1 MRLLFEATSEERER
15 YKRDVNATFAQIDRL
30 GLKALLDGRRSVDD
44 LKNRL
49 LVGLQ
54 DDPPLTILNFET
66 QLTPALNKLLYDWAA
81 DLEYKHGGLFHSQ
94 ALSLGTDV
102 ADHVLALVGATAP
115 PRPKLRELQTDKGS
129 IISGNTRSWIY
140 KAVVNS
146 MRDIKEEARQA
157 ILGGRDPD
165 KALRSKELWDRV
177 NRRAAQAIR
186 TWQTE
191 AVAKATDY
199 RLVQLSSTIPNLKKQ
214 FLTGGKDPCPE
225 CRSFATRTFEVTG
238 PNRGP
243 RLPLHPNC
251 ECAYHPYVAGV
262 TPSVTTTPR
271 SGMVE
276 FEQEP
281 KAVIPSSEGGPRVEA
296 PGNFPDS
303 HAEQLADLAAQQKLR
318 VAEDVTRSLPFPHQD
333 LTSGELLSRV
343 GGELS
348 LMPQSLL
355 SFWSE
360 NLDVHMELVASEPGS
375 EFAAAYLPAKGRA
388 YAEAITWLRSP
399 GIILEEATHI
409 LDHGLGTKGKP
420 FSAGGG
426 INPAVSALGERF
438 SKLYQENPGA
448 IGEYASKNA
457 REHLAWA
464 VRLYHSVDRDK
475 FRRENPELFEF
486 IEQVWL
492 NEGVWKEVLK

>member
-1 MRLLFEATSEERER
+1 M
-15 YKRDVNATFAQIDRL
+15 
-30 GLKALLDGRRSVDD
+30 
-44 LKNRL
+44 
-49 LVGLQ
+49 GLQ
-54 DDPPLTILNFET
+54 DDPPLTILNIDA

-94 ALSLGTDV
+94 ALSLGTDM
-102 ADHVLALVGATAP
+102 ADHVLHLVGATAP
-115 PRPKLRELQTDKGS
+115 PRPRLRELQTDKES

-157 ILGGRDPD
+157 ILGGRDPE

-177 NRRAAQAIR
+177 NGRAAQAIR

-199 RLVQLSSTIPNLKKQ
+199 RLMQLASTLPNLKKQ
-214 FLTGGKDPCPE
+214 FLAGGKNPCSE
-225 CRSFATRTFEVTG
+225 CRSFATRTFDVTG

-251 ECAYHPYVAGV
+251 ECTYHPYIAGV

-271 SGMVE
+271 SGSVE
-276 FEQEP
+276 FEQEEP
-281 KAVIPSSEGGPRVEA
+281 KAIPSSEGGPRVEA
-296 PGNFPDS
+296 PGDFPDS

-318 VAEDVTRSLPFPHQD
+318 VAEDVTRSLSFPYQD
-333 LTSGELLSRV
+333 LTSGELMSRV

-360 NLDVHMELVASEPGS
+360 NLEAHIELVASEPGS

-388 YAEAITWLRSP
+388 YAEAATWLRSP
-399 GIILEEATHI
+399 GILLEEATHI
-409 LDHGLGTKGKP
+409 LDYGLGSKGKT

-438 SKLYQENPGA
+438 SKLFQENPEALGD
-448 IGEYASKNA
+448 YASKNA
-457 REHLAWA
+457 REHLSWA
-464 VRLYHSVDRDK
+464 VRLYHSSSRDE
-475 FRRENPELFEF
+475 FRRDNPKLFEF

-492 NEGVWKEVLK
+492 NEEVWKEALR